1 MMIVATEGEITGFQ
15 APLMVL
21 SLEGT
26 PQQLRC
32 PIVVHADRHNTAV
45 QEAGPPTPKRTDDDD
60 PKGWTRR
67 LFKLSAMGTQQ

>member
-45 QEAGPPTPKRTDDDD
+45 QEAGRHRPDGRKIIMFINDYD
-60 PKGWTRR
+60 K
-67 LFKLSAMGTQQ
+67 